1 MDWNNIVKI
10 EVVYKN
16 NTGKRFASPM
26 AIAQFRRMVEADSVQ
41 DFNFQTQDTNLPTFD
56 NGSLPTANMVCDN
69 ETGICYRNK
78 LPDPEVEEDIM
89 KSKRSF
95 MPSGGGYRKHNLN
108 YDTNMDA
115 EQLRKMSSTRFE

>member
-1 MDWNNIVKI
+1 MDWDKIVKI

-26 AIAQFRRMVEADSVQ
+26 AIAQFRRMVEADAVQ
-41 DFNFQTQDTNLPTFD
+41 NFSIPSFD
-56 NGSLPTANMVCDN
+56 IDDSQNTNMVCDK
-69 ETGICYRNK
+69 ETGVCYPNR
-78 LPDPEVEEDIM
+78 LPDPEVEDDIM

-115 EQLRKMSSTRFE
+115 EQLRKLSSTHFE